1 MSETLAAD
9 SPVIDEALLR
19 LLRIFRAVAECGG
32 LTAAESRLSMERSTI
47 SRHLRSLETKL
58 GATLCYR
65 GPTGFDL
72 TEFGRTVLRVAVAA
86 GDTLDMVRDE
96 LNGARNAISGD
107 LHLGVA
113 DSCLTNPN
121 CHVHRAIAAFRE
133 QAPAATLHL
142 SIRTPDEL
150 LQGLLER
157 RLHIG
162 ITGAILGNADIRQH
176 TLFPEQFRL
185 YVGLREGAEPPS
197 IVTLLEQGYVLV
209 TRQND
214 YRTLNLAKRLKLQ
227 RHAVALGLEA
237 VATLLVGGGFV
248 GYLPTHYVDALR
260 HLYRLV
266 EVRDARAFAYR
277 TKFAMATVQS
287 HRLPAAGQLL
297 AAALIQAH
305 AAPLFR

>member
-1 MSETLAAD
+1 MQPDPLDAA
-9 SPVIDEALLR
+9 SPPIDEALLR
-19 LLRIFRAVAECGG
+19 LLRIFRAVAESGG

-47 SRHLRSLETKL
+47 SRHLRSLETRL

-65 GPTGFDL
+65 GPRGFDL
-72 TEFGRTVLRVAVAA
+72 TEFGRTALQVAVAA

-96 LNGARNAISGD
+96 LNRARNAISGD

-113 DSCLTNPN
+113 DSSLTNPH
-121 CHVHRAIAAFRE
+121 CRVYRAIAAFRE

-162 ITGAILGNADIRQH
+162 ITGAILGNANIRQH
-176 TLFPEQFRL
+176 ALFPEQFRL
-185 YVGLREGAEPPS
+185 YVGMPDGAEPPS
-197 IVTLLEQGYVLV
+197 VAMLAEQGYVLI

-227 RHAVALGLEA
+227 RQAVALGLEA
-237 VATLLVGGGFV
+237 VAMLLVSGGFV
-248 GYLPTHYVDALR
+248 GYLPTHYVDGLK

-266 EVRDARAFAYR
+266 EVRESRSFAYR
-277 TKFAMATVQS
+277 TKFAMATVQN
-287 HRLPAAGQLL
+287 HRLPPAGQLL
-297 AAALIQAH
+297 AASLIQAH
-305 AAPLFR
+305 AGVS